1 MNQHSIFTSLIV
13 LIVLVFFIVR
23 QLQPRKPTRFRFYF
37 MPIIALIAAYENF
50 PKTNVP
56 STQLLECLVSVLIGI
71 GFGILQ
77 ARFTKVFQSEGNWY
91 MQGDWKYVT
100 SWLFL
105 IVVRFVIVMIFN
117 YYDPS
122 KNMVVEWIIW
132 IEIAVVWGVRSL
144 VLMLQYPQL
153 HKALERRRK

>member
-56 STQLLECLVSVLIGI
+56 SSQLLECLVSVLIGI

-105 IVVRFVIVMIFN
+105 IVVRFVIVMVFN
-117 YYDPS
+117 YYVPS

-132 IEIAVVWGVRSL
+132 IEIAVVWGVRTL